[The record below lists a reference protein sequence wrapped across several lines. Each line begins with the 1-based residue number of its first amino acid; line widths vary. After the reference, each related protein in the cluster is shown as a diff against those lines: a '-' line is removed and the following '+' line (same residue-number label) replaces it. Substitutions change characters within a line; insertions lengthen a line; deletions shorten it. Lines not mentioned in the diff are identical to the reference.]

1 MPEKK
6 FPMHGVVSSSIL
18 AAGFDNDKLRITF
31 NNGRTYEY
39 EGVPKSVYEG
49 IFKADSPGLY
59 VRKNIVKSG
68 YNAKKL

>member
-1 MPEKK
+1 
-6 FPMHGVVSSSIL
+6 MHGVVSSSLL
-18 AAGFDNDKLRITF
+18 AAGFHDDKLRITF

-39 EGVPKSVYEG
+39 EGVPKAIYDG

-68 YNAKKL
+68 YKSTKL